1 MKKVNEFREKLNF
14 LRILSLVMEMM
25 MMTRRRKIRKR
36 TRKMEERKIRK
47 RRKIL
52 LTRSNKYQL
61 KR

>member
-36 TRKMEERKIRK
+36 TRKMEEKKIRK
-47 RRKIL
+47 KRKIL

>member
-25 MMTRRRKIRKR
+25 MMTRRKKIRKR

-47 RRKIL
+47 RRKRF
-52 LTRSNKYQL
+52 LTRSN
-61 KR
+61 